1 MSNPDEPTDLLDDA
15 SDARTFE
22 VMDDRVSGKVAI
34 PITQISS
41 IGQTYT
47 ETWRLTRDEAITL
60 HRKLGTYL
68 FGCGVYHTDTA
79 VSL

>member
-15 SDARTFE
+15 ADVRE
-22 VMDDRVSGKVAI
+22 LKVMDDRVRGKVAI
-34 PITQISS
+34 SATQISS
-41 IGQTYT
+41 IGQTDT
-47 ETWRLTRDEAITL
+47 ETLRLTRDEAITL

-68 FGCGVYHTDTA
+68 FGCGAHHTDTA